1 MKKFLSLVLALVMTM
16 SLVTISAGATEFKDL
31 TDVDEIDH
39 KEAVELFNKIG
50 IITGYEDGSFGPDKT
65 ITREQAAKIIAI
77 MALGND
83 AASKLGAEKAP
94 FPDVPATSQ
103 FAGYIGYCVSAGI
116 IDGYTDGTFK
126 PKGTLTGY
134 QFAKMLL
141 GVIGYGVN
149 DEYVGSNWALN
160 VARDGATIGLFDDAT
175 VTAGLIDRDNAT
187 QVAFDALWSP
197 LVAWSELLGSY
208 IMVNQMNQTLLGTL
222 AQNIFELSIV
232 DKTDSFGYPTHAYRQ
247 NGKVITDYYLT
258 GDIVD
263 TITDMSITGNNL
275 YDDYTWEMNN
285 NSQEVAIPVY
295 YNGLELGE
303 ATGDALFDG
312 RDRLRSFRIN
322 AGIAA
327 TAGVDTYA
335 PINTMSGHTI
345 VLVDADEDSAV
356 DRVIVTNA
364 YLAEVT
370 RVTAATSTADRRITF
385 TAYTENGRVT
395 ATADCEEFAAGDMVL
410 VTPSLDAA
418 AGADGAGTHDFAN
431 PLEIVAPQVVTGSVT
446 AFYRVTNTNP
456 NGSVLVDGTTYTY
469 NGIYAGE
476 DRALGFD
483 LADDADN
490 VNYSLSTDASYNF
503 YLDAN
508 GYVIGA
514 EVVDD
519 VIGNYAYIIAKGED
533 AFQDHNIAKVLT
545 SDGKIATYT
554 VSSKSDAAA
563 IDSTDA
569 VPGTPNDQS
578 AATAGTI
585 WSYSINSSNEIVLK
599 ALSGRYAQVS
609 NSTVANNDGLT
620 SFTKGGS
627 VIAYQKGA
635 AGNETG
641 YAYADDNTVFCY
653 LKDDGTVA
661 MYTGKANAPTVVAG
675 DNKVASIAVRTVN
688 GTPYATFVVIDG
700 NPAATMGTNY
710 VYVLDNFFAS
720 GTDVNGDEI
729 WFYPVIMN
737 GQRLNLAF
745 DDDNVGIGVHIYS
758 VNDALFAGL
767 TNGGDYEVQAG
778 VYTAGAPA
786 ANTVSASTVVA
797 VSSSDTVIVDQA
809 TNAAQYLTGEAEVID
824 ISDPSNIAFD
834 ANYVVG
840 DTVVVVYEVVSGLNV
855 AKTVYILA
863 HNQSALLTGLHVTG
877 VVGTVQWTAATTG
890 NLILTGANKNACVI
904 TGADGAV
911 LDGVLS
917 LSEGATA
924 TATVAAAAGNRVLA
938 AGDTIVV
945 TNNNVTPAVTTTY
958 TVVIG

>member
-1 MKKFLSLVLALVMTM
+1 
-16 SLVTISAGATEFKDL
+16 
-31 TDVDEIDH
+31 
-39 KEAVELFNKIG
+39 
-50 IITGYEDGSFGPDKT
+50 
-65 ITREQAAKIIAI
+65 
-77 MALGND
+77 
-83 AASKLGAEKAP
+83 
-94 FPDVPATSQ
+94 
-103 FAGYIGYCVSAGI
+103 
-116 IDGYTDGTFK
+116 
-126 PKGTLTGY
+126 
-134 QFAKMLL
+134 
-141 GVIGYGVN
+141 
-149 DEYVGSNWALN
+149 
-160 VARDGATIGLFDDAT
+160 
-175 VTAGLIDRDNAT
+175 
-187 QVAFDALWSP
+187 
-197 LVAWSELLGSY
+197 
-208 IMVNQMNQTLLGTL
+208 
-222 AQNIFELSIV
+222 
-232 DKTDSFGYPTHAYRQ
+232 
-247 NGKVITDYYLT
+247 
-258 GDIVD
+258 
-263 TITDMSITGNNL
+263 
-275 YDDYTWEMNN
+275 
-285 NSQEVAIPVY
+285 
-295 YNGLELGE
+295 
-303 ATGDALFDG
+303 
-312 RDRLRSFRIN
+312 
-322 AGIAA
+322 
-327 TAGVDTYA
+327 
-335 PINTMSGHTI
+335 MSGHTI
-345 VLVDADEDSAV
+345 VLVDEDEDSAV

-410 VTPSLDAA
+410 VTPSFTN
-418 AGADGAGTHDFAN
+418 AGAHDFAN

-446 AFYRVTNTNP
+446 AFYRVTNANP

-519 VIGNYAYIIAKGED
+519 VIGNYAYIIAKGEN
-533 AFQDHNIAKVLT
+533 AFQVSDVAKVLT
-545 SDGKIATYT
+545 SDGKIATYNI
-554 VSSKSDAAA
+554 SSKSDDAARDLNGA
-563 IDSTDA
+563 
-569 VPGTPNDQS
+569 PNNDGSQ
-578 AATAGTI
+578 ATEGTI

-710 VYVLDNFFAS
+710 VYVLGTFFGTS
-720 GTDVNGDEI
+720 TDVNGDDI
-729 WFYPVIMN
+729 YFYPVVMN

-745 DDDNVGIGVHIYS
+745 NADDVTTGVHVYS
-758 VNDALFAGL
+758 VNDALFAGM
-767 TNGGDYEVQAG
+767 TYGGDYEVQAG

-786 ANTVSASTVVA
+786 ANTVSAETVVA

-824 ISDPSNIAFD
+824 ISDTSNIAFD

-855 AKTVYILA
+855 AKTVYIVA
-863 HNQSALLTGLHVTG
+863 HDESALLTGLHVTG
-877 VVGTVQWTAATTG
+877 VVGTVQWTAANTG

>member
-16 SLVTISAGATEFKDL
+16 SLVVVSAGATEFKDL

-50 IITGYEDGSFGPDKT
+50 IITGYEDGSFGPEKT

-83 AASKLGAEKAP
+83 AASKLGVEKAP

-116 IDGYTDGTFK
+116 IDGYKDGTFK

-160 VARDGATIGLFDDAT
+160 VARDGASIGLFDDAV

-187 QVAFDALWSP
+187 QVAFNALWSP

-232 DKTDSFGYPTHAYRQ
+232 GKTDSFGYPTHAYRQ
-247 NGKVITDYYLT
+247 DGKVITDYYLT
-258 GDIVD
+258 GDIVA

-285 NSQEVAIPVY
+285 QSQEVEIPVY
-295 YNGLELGE
+295 YNGRDLGD
-303 ATGDALFDG
+303 ATGDELFDG
-312 RDRLRSFRIN
+312 RDRLRTFAIGSQ
-322 AGIAA
+322 IADVA
-327 TAGVDTYA
+327 DA

-345 VLVDADEDSAV
+345 VLLDEDEDSAV

-385 TAYTENGRVT
+385 TAYTESGRVT

-410 VTPSLDAA
+410 VTPAFTA
-418 AGADGAGTHDFAN
+418 AGAHDFAN
-431 PLEIVAPQVVTGSVT
+431 ALEIVAPQVVTGSVT

-483 LADDADN
+483 LADDGDN

-519 VIGNYAYIIAKGED
+519 DIGDYAYIIAKGEN
-533 AFQDHNIAKVLT
+533 AFQVSDVAKVLT
-545 SDGKIATYT
+545 SDGQIATYNI
-554 VSSKSDAAA
+554 SSDSDNAAR
-563 IDSTDA
+563 DLNN
-569 VPGTPNDQS
+569 TPNDDGSQ
-578 AATAGTI
+578 ALEGTI
-585 WSYSINSSNEIVLK
+585 WAYSINSSNEIVLK
-599 ALSGRYAQVS
+599 ALTGRYAQVS
-609 NSTVANNDGLT
+609 DSTANTLDT
-620 SFTKGGS
+620 FTKGGS
-627 VIAYQKGA
+627 VIVYSNGGTK
-635 AGNETG
+635 

-661 MYTGKANAPTVVAG
+661 MYTGKANAPTIEDA
-675 DNKVASIAVRTVN
+675 DNAAASIAVRTVN

-700 NPAATMGTNY
+700 DPAATMGTNY
-710 VYVLDNFFAS
+710 VYVLGTFFGTS
-720 GTDVNGDEI
+720 TDVNGDDI
-729 WFYPVIMN
+729 FFYPVIMN

-745 DDDNVGIGVHIYS
+745 DANNVPTGVRVYS
-758 VNDALFAGL
+758 VNPDQFAGM
-767 TNGGDYEVQAG
+767 TYGGDYEVQAG

-786 ANTVSASTVVA
+786 ANTVSANTVVA

-824 ISDPSNIAFD
+824 ISDTSNIAFD

-863 HNQSALLTGLHVTG
+863 HDQSALLTGLHVTG

-890 NLILTGANKNACVI
+890 NLILTGANKAACTINGDNGV
-904 TGADGAV
+904 V

-924 TATVAAAAGNRVLA
+924 LVYSTYNGAGDGGNVLNAAGALVD
-938 AGDTIVV
+938 GDKIVV
-945 TNNNVTPAVTTTY
+945 TNGAAVTVY
-958 TVVIG
+958 TVDGIA